1 MRWVIRGKCLVRDE
15 NCQRCRPRSARLAL
29 LGAGLLG
36 VAACASP
43 STVTVGLAP
52 PPASHSATAA
62 PRSAAPT
69 PAVTKTVV
77 RYRTVP
83 RRPTAA
89 PAAPATTAAPAAPVA
104 PAAAPAADPN
114 VTDPWAVVS
123 AYYGDI
129 ESGDYAGA
137 WALLDSGLH
146 HRPDLPAVRR
156 RLRLHRIAGPDR
168 ERASGDEVSFDLAAT
183 DDCTGAVQDFCGTD
197 TVQGGLIVAA
207 DVSQVDG

>member
-1 MRWVIRGKCLVRDE
+1 MRIANVAVA
-15 NCQRCRPRSARLAL
+15 SAVAL
-29 LGAGLLG
+29 LGAGVLG

-43 STVTVGLAP
+43 GTVTVEQPPTVTSHAP
-52 PPASHSATAA
+52 AAT

-77 RYRTVP
+77 RYRSVTTT
-83 RRPTAA
+83 PTAA
-89 PAAPATTAAPAAPVA
+89 APAAAPATTAA

-137 WALLDSGLH
+137 WALLDSGLTTGQTYQQFVDGFACTGSQ
-146 HRPDLPAVRR
+146 DLTET
-156 RLRLHRIAGPDR
+156 GQ
-168 ERASGDEVSFDLAAT
+168 SGDTVSFDLAAT
-183 DDCTGAVQDFCGTD
+183 DDCSGAVQDFSGTD
-197 TVQGGLIVAA
+197 TVQGGLIVGA
-207 DVSQVDG
+207 DVSQS